1 MASYRKPIIG
11 VPASI
16 LEVGENQIP
25 AHTSGKRI
33 IEALVTFANCIP
45 LIIPAR
51 ADASDTSSL
60 LDNFDGIFLN
70 DRMPYGMVTEIDL
83 STSLF

>member
-33 IEALVTFANCIP
+33 IDSLVTFADWIP
-45 LIIPAR
+45 WIIPAR
-51 ADASDTSSL
+51 ASLWMRRVLSMLSAAPSSAL
-60 LDNFDGIFLN
+60 SL
-70 DRMPYGMVTEIDL
+70 RVWARVCDL
-83 STSLF
+83 